1 MEFIELLRINHVFK
15 GQRFFVE
22 EKDLWIC
29 IELREDI
36 VKCNAHC
43 PDISLLFKKK
53 N

>member
-36 VKCNAHC
+36 AKCNAHC